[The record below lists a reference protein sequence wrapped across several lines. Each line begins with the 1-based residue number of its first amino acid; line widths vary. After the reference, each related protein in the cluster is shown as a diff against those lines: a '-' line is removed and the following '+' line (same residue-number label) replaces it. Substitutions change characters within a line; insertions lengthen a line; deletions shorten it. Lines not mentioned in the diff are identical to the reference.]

1 MLVLSRKMGQKLQI
15 GNNITVTVLK
25 TQGNTIRLGIE
36 APRDVSVRR
45 AELPPLT
52 PAKEGKSVHSPATV
66 DITTVRNGLARNA
79 DHSTS
84 DVETHGASTDRSP
97 ASNTK
102 QGSHPNRWSVNNME
116 QRVRTAQDGKV
127 APAPLASK
135 IASL

>member
-52 PAKEGKSVHSPATV
+52 AATEGESTRSPATV
-66 DITTVRNGLARNA
+66 DITTARNGLALKVG
-79 DHSTS
+79 HSTS
-84 DVETHGASTDRSP
+84 DAETRGASTDRSTSST
-97 ASNTK
+97 AK
-102 QGSHPNRWSVNNME
+102 LGGHPNRWSVNNME
-116 QRVRTAQDGKV
+116 QRVRTAQDSKGSQ
-127 APAPLASK
+127 APLASK